1 MKIDF
6 YLRLHRHL
14 RQSSKKKR
22 SARPLL
28 RGPKTENTK
37 SRSLGTETV
46 ASGVT
51 VSLVASVSDA
61 SVMVMT
67 EIKFLSV
74 VYLQI

>member
-6 YLRLHRHL
+6 LLRLHLYLH
-14 RQSSKKKR
+14 QSSKKNQP
-22 SARPLL
+22 ARPLL
-28 RGPKTENTK
+28 RGPKTESTK
-37 SRSLGTETV
+37 SHSLVTETV
-46 ASGVT
+46 AIGVT
-51 VSLVASVSDA
+51 VSLAASVSDA